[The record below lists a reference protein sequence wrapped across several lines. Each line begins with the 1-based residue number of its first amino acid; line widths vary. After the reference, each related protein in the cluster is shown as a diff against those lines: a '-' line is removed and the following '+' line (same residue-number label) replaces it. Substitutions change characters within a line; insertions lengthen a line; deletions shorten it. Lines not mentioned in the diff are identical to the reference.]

1 MWKKWK
7 RSQKCKRSQRW
18 KAGSGTW
25 PKLAFQFSHA
35 FVLLFLGN
43 NNLFA
48 ANANAL
54 PPNALPPNVNV
65 LRPPNSNAL
74 LPNKRKLKKEEKKRN
89 DARKGR
95 SMEEALE
102 GLLESN

>member
-1 MWKKWK
+1 MEKKPK
-7 RSQKCKRSQRW
+7 MQKEPKMEGW
-18 KAGSGTW
+18 AGAW

-54 PPNALPPNVNV
+54 PPNVLSPNVNV
-65 LRPPNSNAL
+65 LPPNVLS
-74 LPNKRKLKKEEKKRN
+74 PNVEC
-89 DARKGR
+89 A
-95 SMEEALE
+95 SSAQFQCPIA
-102 GLLESN
+102 